1 MVSAV
6 APAMPLRE
14 LRDSKVS
21 KERETS
27 PSLEE
32 ITDRIFKLESSGGK
46 YNYSKCKEIGKYNRY
61 GFGIP
66 GNGKFMC
73 FEKDEDTK
81 AVKGWFK
88 DKLKTHDLESAA
100 CGYNT
105 GTFEK
110 GCLYYQK
117 FVSL

>member
-1 MVSAV
+1 VVSARV
-6 APAMPLRE
+6 RVMPHRE
-14 LRDSKVS
+14 SDIKFAAAG
-21 KERETS
+21 ETQ

-32 ITDRIFKLESSGGK
+32 IADRIFILESSGGK
-46 YNYSKCKEIGKYNRY
+46 YVNC
-61 GFGIP
+61 P
-66 GNGKFMC
+66 GNTFNGYGWHQNRSEWKC
-73 FEKDEDTK
+73 YNSQEEVRGY
-81 AVKGWFK
+81 VKKWFK
-88 DKLKTHDLESAA
+88 EKTKTHDIESAA